1 MNPLNAL
8 YGAAVATRNK
18 LFDFGVLRSRQLSAP
33 VVSIGNIRVGGA
45 GKTPFTICLGE
56 LLKARGIALDV
67 LSRGYKRDTTG
78 VQIIDPNGNASDFGD
93 EPLLIS
99 RKLQVPVVVGAS
111 RFQAGRVAEQKFQS
125 QMHLL
130 DDGFQH
136 RALARQFDIALV
148 DAGDLEGK
156 LLPSG
161 RLREPVRALKRADAL
176 AIPAE
181 EPVEKYQ
188 QFGKPVWRVKRR
200 VVLPEDGP
208 KHPVVFCGLARPE
221 KFFNDLGA
229 LGVEIA
235 SIVVFPDHHRY
246 ARTDIESVRIAAERN
261 GADGFITTEKDLM
274 NLGRIA
280 TLLTPLVVAVL
291 ETQLLEAEQCI
302 QQMLSTIDARRHR
315 RS

>member
-1 MNPLNAL
+1 MNPLSAL

-18 LFDFGVLRSRQLSAP
+18 LFDLGILRARELAAP
-33 VVSIGNIRVGGA
+33 VVSIGNIRVGGV

-56 LLKARGIALDV
+56 LLKGRGIAVDV

-78 VQIIDPNGNASDFGD
+78 VQIVDPNGNASDFGD

-99 RKLQVPVVVGAS
+99 RKLQVPVVVCAS
-111 RFQAGRVAEQKFQS
+111 RFEAGRVAEQKFHS

-161 RLREPVRALKRADAL
+161 RLRESVRALRRADAL
-176 AIPAE
+176 VIPAE
-181 EPVEKYQ
+181 EPVENYQ
-188 QFGKPVWRVKRR
+188 RFQKSVWRVQRR
-200 VVLPEDGP
+200 IALPEDAP
-208 KHPVVFCGLARPE
+208 KHPVVFCGLARPQ

-229 LGVEIA
+229 LGVDIA
-235 SIVVFPDHHRY
+235 SVVIFPDHHRY
-246 ARTDIESVRIAAERN
+246 ARTDIESLRMAAERN

-274 NLGRIA
+274 NLGRMA
-280 TLLTPLVVAVL
+280 ALLTPLVMALL
-291 ETQLLEAEQCI
+291 ETQLLDAGKCI
-302 QQMLSTIDARRHR
+302 QQMLSTIDARRCR